1 MWVCSKVMETL
12 EKVALPSAFALKS
25 QYVPAIKAARV
36 AAGADDE
43 EAPDGGAPGGAT
55 EVEKRKRDG
64 SKKTVWNYASVRTDY
79 IKKLQKD
86 GMKFKEA
93 VDDWNKSECKRSL
106 LQDVSVKELK
116 RRKFIPKGSSTN
128 PWAEKDS

>member
-43 EAPDGGAPGGAT
+43 EDHGGAPGGAT
-55 EVEKRKRDG
+55 EVEKRKHES
-64 SKKTVWNYASVRTDY
+64 SKKKDWNYASVRTDY
-79 IKKLQKD
+79 IKKLQKG
-86 GMKFKEA
+86 GMKYKEA
-93 VDDWNKSECKRSL
+93 IDDWNKSECKRSL

>member
-1 MWVCSKVMETL
+1 MWVCPKVMETL
-12 EKVALPSAFALKS
+12 EKVAIPSAFALKS
-25 QYVPAIKAARV
+25 QYIPAIKAARD
-36 AAGADDE
+36 AAGAADE
-43 EAPDGGAPGGAT
+43 EAKIDAPGGAKDS
-55 EVEKRKRDG
+55 EKRKHDG
-64 SKKTVWNYASVRTDY
+64 SKKTGWNYANVRSDY

-86 GMKFKEA
+86 GMNYKQA
-93 VDDWNKSECKRSL
+93 VDDWNKSECKRSF